1 MSDTSQNS
9 TVLDNSSEVNSEVS
23 PGKKRD
29 RSASE
34 DRLIKAGT
42 EIFSKFGFDGCTTRM
57 IAKKADV
64 NESLIG
70 RYFDGKEGLLL
81 AIIELFIKELHSE
94 ELPYPPQEN
103 ITLELTEYVTF
114 KMHSS
119 RERECLGKIIISHA
133 LTNPK
138 FRKKALSRIPMFVDH
153 NLEAR
158 LNLLVDRGSLKTDR
172 SLQKICE
179 EVENYLHGVFIFDI
193 LLKEMSHDVITEQ
206 TIDFIR
212 HYCKGFETKPA

>member
-1 MSDTSQNS
+1 MSDTSRNS
-9 TVLDNSSEVNSEVS
+9 TILDNGSEAKSEVS
-23 PGKKRD
+23 PGKRD

-34 DRLIKAGT
+34 DRLVKAGI

-81 AIIELFIKELHSE
+81 AIIEIFIKELHGE
-94 ELPYPPQEN
+94 ELPYPPQDN
-103 ITLELTEYVTF
+103 ITAELTNYVEF
-114 KMHSS
+114 KMSNS
-119 RERECLGKIIISHA
+119 RDRECLGKIIISHA

-138 FRKKALSRIPMFVDH
+138 FRKKALTRVPMFVDH

-158 LNLLVDRGSLKTDR
+158 LKLLQEKGLLKTDKT
-172 SLQKICE
+172 LQKVCE
-179 EVENYLHGVFIFDI
+179 EIENYLHGAFIFDI
-193 LLKEMSHDVITEQ
+193 LLKEMPREVVLKDTVE
-206 TIDFIR
+206 FI
-212 HYCKGFETKPA
+212 HQYCNGFKA